1 MEINQVDRREVNR
14 MELKTVSIDSKE
26 RIFLDGEEIQNVT
39 AYKLENSADS
49 QEPAKLTVTMY
60 VNVGQVCSGLP
71 K

>member
-1 MEINQVDRREVNR
+1 MACSQQRMRGAERE

-49 QEPAKLTVTMY
+49 Q
-60 VNVGQVCSGLP
+60 
-71 K
+71 

>member
-1 MEINQVDRREVNR
+1 MREDTTAKKVDETMRE

-49 QEPAKLTVTMY
+49 QEPAKLTVIMY
-60 VNVGQVCSGLP
+60 VNVWRV
-71 K
+71 